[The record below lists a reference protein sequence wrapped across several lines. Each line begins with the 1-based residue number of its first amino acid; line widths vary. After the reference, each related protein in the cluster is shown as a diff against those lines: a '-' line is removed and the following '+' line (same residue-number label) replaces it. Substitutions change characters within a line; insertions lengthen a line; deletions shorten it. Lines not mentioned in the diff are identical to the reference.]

1 MRIGTIDYIDI
12 LRSELRSLESQMSKG
27 GMSEEEED
35 DLQSQIEQKLEEIED
50 YEKEFRLDKWYNGIK
65 EGFHKEVDNEMI
77 KSSLKQME
85 EVNEVEMNSHIHRKS
100 WNERPT
106 IENNRFSTIKT
117 NRNWRFGVIL

>member
-50 YEKEFRLDKWYNGIK
+50 YEK
-65 EGFHKEVDNEMI
+65 V
-77 KSSLKQME
+77 S
-85 EVNEVEMNSHIHRKS
+85 
-100 WNERPT
+100 
-106 IENNRFSTIKT
+106 
-117 NRNWRFGVIL
+117 